1 MSSIWTLRM
10 VDAWLIIPKH
20 TLIFDYWIHNSI
32 YIFIL
37 FSTPSLCPSKY
48 MTPFWISFI
57 DFVITL
63 FLYVQQVALSE
74 MNSAPGGCLIIV
86 ICCPP
91 LTTIIDRKIH
101 IKIAILLF
109 FKSTGQHWTNS
120 LLWHDPVLFNCLFA
134 Y

>member
-1 MSSIWTLRM
+1 MNPAHCWCMIDYPKAHINIWLLNTQQ
-10 VDAWLIIPKH
+10 
-20 TLIFDYWIHNSI
+20 

-57 DFVITL
+57 DFIITF

>member
-1 MSSIWTLRM
+1 MNPAHGWCMIDYPKAHINIWLLNTQQ
-10 VDAWLIIPKH
+10 
-20 TLIFDYWIHNSI
+20 

-57 DFVITL
+57 DFIITL
-63 FLYVQQVALSE
+63 FLCVQQVALSE

-120 LLWHDPVLFNCLFA
+120 LLWHDSVLFNCLFA